1 MSVRFATVAVL
12 IALFLCPTA
21 LAAPVT
27 VQLRVEGATATIY
40 EGPVTTDAK
49 TVAKSGGH
57 RCDGTAAANGGTN
70 PTPGPTAL
78 TALDDGFPDW
88 GGSFSGDYKD
98 YFVTRIGA
106 DDDSTGKYFAVA
118 IARAGRTSFL
128 EEGACHVQVQQADE
142 VIWGY
147 DGFGK
152 PFLRLTGP
160 ATTAV
165 GQPLRIGVANGVDGS
180 PVAGAAVGGT
190 ASGSDG
196 SATVCFD
203 TPGTRRLKAERADA
217 VRSNA
222 LVVAV
227 TAGTGSCPGAASG
240 GPSPAPITSA
250 PTSPAVPRPVAP
262 RAAPSL
268 RLIAP
273 RTSARYR
280 RGPRV
285 ITGRVNADGLRQVY
299 LRIRRIARG
308 GCSYYSGSRERFTRP
323 RTCARARYARVGD
336 RAAFSYLLPRRL
348 ERGRYIVDVK
358 ALDGAGAAVRQRLR
372 FVVLR

>member
-1 MSVRFATVAVL
+1 MSVRSGTLGVL
-12 IALFLCPTA
+12 ITLFLCPTA

-49 TVAKSGGH
+49 TVAKNGGH

-70 PTPGPTAL
+70 PMPGPTAL

-88 GGSFSGDYKD
+88 SGSFSVDYKD
-98 YFVTRIGA
+98 YFVTRIGP

-118 IARAGRTSFL
+118 IGRAGRTVLL
-128 EEGACHVQVQQADE
+128 EEGACHVQVQQGDE

-147 DGFGK
+147 EGFGK

-165 GQPLRIGVANGVDGS
+165 GQPVRIGVVNGVDGS
-180 PVAGAAVGGT
+180 PVAGVAVGGT
-190 ASGSDG
+190 TSGSDG

-203 TPGTRRLKAERADA
+203 TPGVRRLKAERADSL
-217 VRSNA
+217 RSNA
-222 LVVAV
+222 LLLAV
-227 TAGTGSCPGAASG
+227 TAGTGSCSGTTG
-240 GPSPAPITSA
+240 GPAPTPITPSPTA
-250 PTSPAVPRPVAP
+250 PATPRPVAP
-262 RAAPSL
+262 RAAPAL
-268 RLIAP
+268 RLLTP

-285 ITGRVNADGLRQVY
+285 ITGRVSADGVRQVY

-323 RTCARARYARVGD
+323 RTCARARYVRVGD
-336 RAAFSYLLPRRL
+336 RAAFSYLLPKRL

-358 ALDGAGAAVRQRLR
+358 ALDGSGAAARRQLR
-372 FVVLR
+372 FVVAR